1 MENVEIV
8 GLFSLQWHLTDACP
22 NHCSHCYITADMRAK
37 RKLSLNQLCV
47 IATDFFESF
56 RDLNLMRSI
65 SFTGGDPLLHPY
77 FWKILRFVRERGGS
91 DLEINILGTPT
102 LLTRKTV
109 VQLEEQG
116 VRHYQ
121 LSLDGMKN
129 THDFFRGKGSFS
141 ETVKAL
147 KMLSKT
153 AIKPIVQSTVSKI
166 NFGEMPEIADVAID
180 NGAAL
185 WDFSRFV
192 PTKENIKAAMF
203 NPLEYRLFLE
213 GMKEHYL
220 KSGYK
225 YNVGRKDPLWIL
237 LEPPEKHEECGCGE
251 SQTVSGGCT
260 IGSLAFSILPDG
272 KVMGCRRHLGSTIG
286 VVPEEKF
293 EDIFFESRNMC
304 KMQKLKKIKKCQKCE
319 WLFHCRGCRAVAFGV
334 SQDLYASDPQCWL

>member
-1 MENVEIV
+1 MENAEIV
-8 GLFSLQWHLTDACP
+8 GSFSLQWHLTDACP
-22 NHCSHCYITADMRAK
+22 NRCSHCYITADMRAK
-37 RKLSLNQLCV
+37 RKLSLNQLYA

-56 RDLNLMRSI
+56 RDLNLVRSI

-77 FWKILRFVRERGGS
+77 FWKILRFVREKENNN
-91 DLEINILGTPT
+91 LEINILGTPT
-102 LLTRKTV
+102 LLTRKAV

-121 LSLDGMKN
+121 LSLDGTKK
-129 THDFFRGKGSFS
+129 THDFFRGKGSFN
-141 ETVKAL
+141 ETVKTL

-153 AIKPIVQSTVSKI
+153 AIRPIVQSTVSKI
-166 NFGEMPEIADVAID
+166 NFGKMTEIADVAID

-203 NPLEYRLFLE
+203 SPLEYRLFLE
-213 GMKEHYL
+213 DMKEYYL

-225 YNVGRKDPLWIL
+225 HNAGRKDPLWIL
-237 LEPPEKHEECGCGE
+237 IELPEKHEECGCSR
-251 SQTVSGGCT
+251 SQIVSGGCT
-260 IGSLAFSILPDG
+260 IGSLAFSVLPDG
-272 KVMGCRRHLGSTIG
+272 KVMGCRRHLGSIIG

-293 EDIFFESRNMC
+293 ENIFFESKNMHR
-304 KMQKLKKIKKCQKCE
+304 MRKLKKIKKCQKCE